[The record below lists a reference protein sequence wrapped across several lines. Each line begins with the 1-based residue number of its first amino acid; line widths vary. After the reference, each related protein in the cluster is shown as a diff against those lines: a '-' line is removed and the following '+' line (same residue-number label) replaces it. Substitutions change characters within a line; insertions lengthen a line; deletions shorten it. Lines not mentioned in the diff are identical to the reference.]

1 MMGAPLTLAGEGWA
15 PWWALA
21 GVVVASWVVGEAWEW
36 WVARHDG
43 DEDLDEVTVSVVDVI

>member
-1 MMGAPLTLAGEGWA
+1 MTLAGEGWA

>member
-1 MMGAPLTLAGEGWA
+1 MTLAGEGWA

-36 WVARHDG
+36 WVARRDQ
-43 DEDLDEVTVSVVDVI
+43 DVDEVTVSVVDVI